1 MAVPRVGPT
10 PAVLLETLLILAV
23 SWWLARQ
30 CAARFEV
37 GREVSA
43 RLVMGLVAFAVL
55 MAAEVTLAGV
65 LFGMTVSAYVS
76 SLATVP
82 GAIGFAAQVLFA
94 CFPLVT
100 GPRRARTSAAART
113 RPRIPASTSGAAP

>member
-1 MAVPRVGPT
+1 MRLEMSEPARTRGGGRARLRDSRVWSVLVAVPRVGPT

-43 RLVMGLVAFAVL
+43 WLVMR
-55 MAAEVTLAGV
+55 
-65 LFGMTVSAYVS
+65 
-76 SLATVP
+76 SLP
-82 GAIGFAAQVLFA
+82 SR
-94 CFPLVT
+94 C
-100 GPRRARTSAAART
+100 
-113 RPRIPASTSGAAP
+113 